1 MGADIYTDR
10 GCHPSIATQSYVLA
24 DRLIV
29 PRLKSAL
36 MDGYFTRVT
45 PPVPWF
51 PTSCLITYALSNL
64 PDNDPLLR
72 LYVDVWA
79 VEDIVYTVFG
89 HWKAEFSALP
99 EEFLVRLI

>member
-1 MGADIYTDR
+1 
-10 GCHPSIATQSYVLA
+10 
-24 DRLIV
+24 
-29 PRLKSAL
+29 